1 MRFQNQSETCN
12 RPNDQR
18 LVWVYKNLLYRLY
31 PVLIITPL
39 AVVYDAYMYVFD
51 PYAFWHGCRTKRSH
65 PRDSKSD
72 HVYRPYHTR
81 HFPIISRD
89 FYVYDIL
96 HQAEVKEEWLIIL

>member
-1 MRFQNQSETCN
+1 MAAE
-12 RPNDQR
+12 PNAH
-18 LVWVYKNLLYRLY
+18 
-31 PVLIITPL
+31 T
-39 AVVYDAYMYVFD
+39 
-51 PYAFWHGCRTKRSH
+51 